1 MKLEIPSLAR
11 FEGHARLV
19 VDAASGE
26 LKECRLEIFES
37 PRFFE
42 GLLKG
47 RHYRDVAP
55 IIARICGV
63 CSNSHT
69 LASLAATEQ
78 ALGVEV
84 GRQTLDLRRLLAYGE
99 ILQSHLLQLYFMAVP
114 DFLGVGSIFPLA
126 KSRRELVMRAL
137 RLKKLANDICH
148 TVGGRPVHPV
158 TPCVGGFLALPQAH
172 DLLELRRRLVAAVPD
187 LEATVE
193 LFASFEFPDF
203 ARETEYVCL
212 AADDGYPLLAQTL
225 VSSDG
230 VRAVAADY
238 AGVIEEY
245 LVPHSSAK
253 FARLTRDAY
262 MVGPLARVKTGFGKL
277 SPMARKVAGA
287 VGLDAGTVNP
297 YFNLLA
303 RLVEVVHCVEET
315 IHRIDEIL
323 AAGLK
328 QPAVAVPEGGG
339 SGAAAIEAPRGTL
352 FHAYRYDRHGCI
364 ESADCVIPTAQNL
377 ANIEGDLRALV
388 PTLLDLPE
396 EALTRRLEMLVRAY
410 DPCISCSTHLVTVR
424 FVGRGDRG

>member
-1 MKLEIPSLAR
+1 MKIEIPSLAR
-11 FEGHARLV
+11 IEGHARLV
-19 VDAASGE
+19 VDATSGE

-42 GLLKG
+42 ALLKG

-84 GRQTLDLRRLLAYGE
+84 SRQTLNLRRLLAYGE

-148 TVGGRPVHPV
+148 AVGGRPVHPV
-158 TPCVGGFLALPQAH
+158 TPCVGGFSALPQAH

-193 LFASFEFPDF
+193 LFASFDFPAF
-203 ARETEYVCL
+203 ERETEYVSL

-253 FARLTRDAY
+253 FARMTRAAY

-277 SPMARKVAGA
+277 SPMARKVAGV

-297 YFNLLA
+297 YLNLLA
-303 RLVEVVHCVEET
+303 RLVEVVHCVEES
-315 IHRIDEIL
+315 IHRIDEVL

-328 QPAVAVPEGGG
+328 RSAVAVPDGGG

-364 ESADCVIPTAQNL
+364 EGADCVIPTAQNL
-377 ANIEGDLRALV
+377 ANIEADLRALV
-388 PTLLDLPE
+388 PTLLELPRE
-396 EALTRRLEMLVRAY
+396 ELTRRLEMLVRAY
-410 DPCISCSTHLVTVR
+410 DPCISCSTHLLQVTIV
-424 FVGRGDRG
+424 